1 MVFPGEIAVLLGG
14 VAAGRGSVNFAAVL
28 IAACVGAVAGD
39 QVGYWIGHRYGQQLL
54 RRLPDRLLDEERLE
68 NARVFVRRTGAKG
81 VVLGR
86 WTAALRALV
95 PGMAGMSHMP
105 YPRFATAN
113 VVGGVL
119 WASLV
124 ASVGYIAGDS
134 WHRVQSALG
143 SASTVLLGLILVA
156 AVAWHVSRR
165 VRERRRARAAV
176 EPARTAAVDIAAAD
190 SDPASINVAA
200 ANPETALAS
209 AASASAASMHA
220 ASSRAD
226 PGGVAPRL
234 TRGRS
239 LGPTRP
245 RPPSQPEVSWSSAFP
260 GASLPLL
267 FVVLACVGVAACAV
281 YSIRATA
288 DAGTGIGARQVG
300 ATARCP
306 VAGSAGS
313 AGSAGPTGT
322 GPADGRGA
330 VQPTDRPRPVRPR
343 PASPHPAAAGRGGGT
358 GRAARTRPVHR
369 RRRRYASERGTTLAL
384 GVEPGAFRVYTPA
397 NTASVAPLWRIDRS
411 R

>member
-1 MVFPGEIAVLLGG
+1 MLDPAQAALGRSRGRAWRILAGVLIGAAVVSGLAYIVFGVGVEALLEHILTMPAWLILVLVFLLPALEASAFVGVVLPGEIAVLLGG
-14 VAAGRGSVNFAAVL
+14 VAAGRGSVNLAAVL
-28 IAACVGAVAGD
+28 MAACVGAVAGD

-54 RRLPDRLLDEERLE
+54 RRLPDRLLDGERLE
-68 NARVFVRRTGAKG
+68 NARLFVRRTGAKG
-81 VVLGR
+81 VILGR

-143 SASTVLLGLILVA
+143 SASTALLGLILVA
-156 AVAWHVSRR
+156 AVAWHVSRL

-176 EPARTAAVDIAAAD
+176 EPARTAAADIAAAD

-226 PGGVAPRL
+226 PGG
-234 TRGRS
+234 S
-239 LGPTRP
+239 GPTP
-245 RPPSQPEVSWSSAFP
+245 H
-260 GASLPLL
+260 
-267 FVVLACVGVAACAV
+267 
-281 YSIRATA
+281 
-288 DAGTGIGARQVG
+288 
-300 ATARCP
+300 
-306 VAGSAGS
+306 
-313 AGSAGPTGT
+313 T
-322 GPADGRGA
+322 GPLA
-330 VQPTDRPRPVRPR
+330 RPDPSPSAE
-343 PASPHPAAAGRGGGT
+343 PA
-358 GRAARTRPVHR
+358 
-369 RRRRYASERGTTLAL
+369 
-384 GVEPGAFRVYTPA
+384 
-397 NTASVAPLWRIDRS
+397 
-411 R
+411 

>member
-1 MVFPGEIAVLLGG
+1 MLDPAQAAFGRSRGRAWRILAGVLIGAAVVSGLAYIVFGVGVEALLEHILTMPAWLILVLVFLLPALEASAFVGVVLPGEIAVLLGG
-14 VAAGRGSVNFAAVL
+14 VAAGRSSVNFAAVL
-28 IAACVGAVAGD
+28 MAACVGAVAGD

-68 NARVFVRRTGAKG
+68 NARLFVRRTGAKG
-81 VVLGR
+81 VILGR

-143 SASTVLLGLILVA
+143 SASTVLLGLILVP

-165 VRERRRARAAV
+165 VRERRRARAAI
-176 EPARTAAVDIAAAD
+176 EPARTPAVDIAAAD

-200 ANPETALAS
+200 ASPETALAS

-226 PGGVAPRL
+226 PGG
-234 TRGRS
+234 S
-239 LGPTRP
+239 GPTP
-245 RPPSQPEVSWSSAFP
+245 H
-260 GASLPLL
+260 
-267 FVVLACVGVAACAV
+267 
-281 YSIRATA
+281 
-288 DAGTGIGARQVG
+288 
-300 ATARCP
+300 
-306 VAGSAGS
+306 
-313 AGSAGPTGT
+313 T
-322 GPADGRGA
+322 GPFA
-330 VQPTDRPRPVRPR
+330 RPDPSASAE
-343 PASPHPAAAGRGGGT
+343 PA
-358 GRAARTRPVHR
+358 
-369 RRRRYASERGTTLAL
+369 
-384 GVEPGAFRVYTPA
+384 
-397 NTASVAPLWRIDRS
+397 
-411 R
+411 

>member
-1 MVFPGEIAVLLGG
+1 MLDPAQAALSRSRGRAWRILAGVLIGAAVVSGLAYIVFGVGVEALLEHILTMPAWLILVLVFLLPALEASAFVGVVLPGEIAVLLGG

-28 IAACVGAVAGD
+28 MAACVGAVTGD

-68 NARVFVRRTGAKG
+68 NARLFVRRTGAKG
-81 VVLGR
+81 VILGR

-200 ANPETALAS
+200 ANLETALAS
-209 AASASAASMHA
+209 AARASAASRHA

-226 PGGVAPRL
+226 PGG
-234 TRGRS
+234 S
-239 LGPTRP
+239 GPTP
-245 RPPSQPEVSWSSAFP
+245 H
-260 GASLPLL
+260 
-267 FVVLACVGVAACAV
+267 
-281 YSIRATA
+281 
-288 DAGTGIGARQVG
+288 
-300 ATARCP
+300 
-306 VAGSAGS
+306 
-313 AGSAGPTGT
+313 T
-322 GPADGRGA
+322 GPFA
-330 VQPTDRPRPVRPR
+330 RPDPSPSAE
-343 PASPHPAAAGRGGGT
+343 PA
-358 GRAARTRPVHR
+358 
-369 RRRRYASERGTTLAL
+369 
-384 GVEPGAFRVYTPA
+384 
-397 NTASVAPLWRIDRS
+397 
-411 R
+411 

>member
-1 MVFPGEIAVLLGG
+1 MLDPAQAALSRSRGRAWRILAGVLIGAAVVSGLAYIVFGVGVEALLEHILTMPAWLILVLVFLLPALEASAFVGVVLPGEIAVLLGG

-28 IAACVGAVAGD
+28 MAACVGAVAGD

-68 NARVFVRRTGAKG
+68 NARLFVRRTGAKG
-81 VVLGR
+81 VILGR

-105 YPRFATAN
+105 YPRFAIAN

-124 ASVGYIAGDS
+124 ASVGYIAGDN

-156 AVAWHVSRR
+156 AVAWHVSRP

-176 EPARTAAVDIAAAD
+176 EPARTAAADIAAAD

-209 AASASAASMHA
+209 AASAFAASMHA

-226 PGGVAPRL
+226 PGG
-234 TRGRS
+234 S
-239 LGPTRP
+239 GPTP
-245 RPPSQPEVSWSSAFP
+245 H
-260 GASLPLL
+260 
-267 FVVLACVGVAACAV
+267 
-281 YSIRATA
+281 
-288 DAGTGIGARQVG
+288 
-300 ATARCP
+300 
-306 VAGSAGS
+306 
-313 AGSAGPTGT
+313 T
-322 GPADGRGA
+322 GPFA
-330 VQPTDRPRPVRPR
+330 RPDPSPSAE
-343 PASPHPAAAGRGGGT
+343 PA
-358 GRAARTRPVHR
+358 
-369 RRRRYASERGTTLAL
+369 
-384 GVEPGAFRVYTPA
+384 
-397 NTASVAPLWRIDRS
+397 
-411 R
+411 

>member
-1 MVFPGEIAVLLGG
+1 MLDPAQAALGRSRGRAWRILAGVLIGAAVVSGLAYIVFGVGVEALLEHILTMPAWLILVLVFLLPALEASAFVGVVLPGEIAVLLGG
-14 VAAGRGSVNFAAVL
+14 VAAGRGSVNLAAVL
-28 IAACVGAVAGD
+28 MAACVGAVAGD

-54 RRLPDRLLDEERLE
+54 RRLPDRLLDGERLE
-68 NARVFVRRTGAKG
+68 NARLFVRRTGAKG
-81 VVLGR
+81 VILGR

-143 SASTVLLGLILVA
+143 SASTALLGLILVA

-176 EPARTAAVDIAAAD
+176 EPARTAAADIAAAD

-226 PGGVAPRL
+226 PGG
-234 TRGRS
+234 S
-239 LGPTRP
+239 GPTP
-245 RPPSQPEVSWSSAFP
+245 H
-260 GASLPLL
+260 
-267 FVVLACVGVAACAV
+267 
-281 YSIRATA
+281 
-288 DAGTGIGARQVG
+288 
-300 ATARCP
+300 
-306 VAGSAGS
+306 
-313 AGSAGPTGT
+313 T
-322 GPADGRGA
+322 GPFA
-330 VQPTDRPRPVRPR
+330 RPDPSPSAE
-343 PASPHPAAAGRGGGT
+343 PA
-358 GRAARTRPVHR
+358 
-369 RRRRYASERGTTLAL
+369 
-384 GVEPGAFRVYTPA
+384 
-397 NTASVAPLWRIDRS
+397 
-411 R
+411 